1 METDS
6 DLVQQRGRLGRQQT
20 LESRHAGP
28 VCCNA
33 WILIMVSLG
42 MGRGLSQGYRG
53 SRPRPWPKVGAEV
66 CTFRPRRAQ
75 APGPIPKET
84 MMRFYN
90 QAHAF
95 YCGVDL
101 HARTMYL
108 CILDQA
114 GTIVLHQDLPAE
126 RASFLEAIAPYR
138 EGLVVACE
146 CLFCWYWLA
155 DLCQAE
161 KIPFVLGHALYMK
174 AIHGGKSKD
183 DKIDS
188 KKIALLLRGGNLPI
202 SYAYPQG
209 LRETRDLLR
218 RRMYLVHKRA
228 EVVAHVVNTNSQYN
242 LPPFGK
248 KLIYARNRQALKI
261 AERFADGSVRQNVAL
276 DLRLLDSLDELIGD
290 VELYLDRTVKV
301 DDADTF
307 YRLRSIPGVGKILA
321 LVLFYEIHDIH
332 RFASA
337 GKFLSYAR
345 LIRPKKTSAGKVTGG
360 GGAKIGNAHL
370 KWAFSEAACLLA
382 RESDQAK
389 RFLARKEK
397 PHGKAKAL
405 GILAARLG
413 RSVYHML
420 RQKKAFDPMRF
431 WNGEPGVT
439 PARLQKSAVKRPGRA
454 KGSRCVLEA

>member
-1 METDS
+1 
-6 DLVQQRGRLGRQQT
+6 
-20 LESRHAGP
+20 
-28 VCCNA
+28 
-33 WILIMVSLG
+33 
-42 MGRGLSQGYRG
+42 
-53 SRPRPWPKVGAEV
+53 
-66 CTFRPRRAQ
+66 
-75 APGPIPKET
+75 
-84 MMRFYN
+84 MRFYN
-90 QAHAF
+90 CDHRF

-108 CILDQA
+108 CILDHS
-114 GTIVLHQDLPAE
+114 GSIVLHKEVPCEPA
-126 RASFLEAIAPYR
+126 AFLEAIAPFR
-138 EGLVVACE
+138 DGLVVACE

-155 DLCQAE
+155 DLCHAE
-161 KIPFVLGHALYMK
+161 NIAFVLGHALYMK

-188 KKIALLLRGGNLPI
+188 KKIAQLLRGGNLPI
-202 SYAYPQG
+202 AYAYPKG

-261 AERFADGSVRQNVAL
+261 AERFIDASVRKSIELNL
-276 DLRLLDSLDELIGD
+276 CLLDSLDDLIGD
-290 VELYLDRTVKV
+290 VELYLERTVKV

-321 LVLFYEIHDIH
+321 LVLLYEIHDIR
-332 RFASA
+332 RF
-337 GKFLSYAR
+337 GGEGEFLSYAR
-345 LIRPKKTSAGKVTGG
+345 LIRPVKTSAGKMTAG

-397 PHGKAKAL
+397 KHGKPKAL

-413 RSVYHML
+413 RAVYQML
-420 RQKKAFDPMRF
+420 RQKKAFDPKRF
-431 WNGEPGVT
+431 WNGEPGAT
-439 PARLQKSAVKRPGRA
+439 PAQLKKAAVKRPRRRQ
-454 KGSRCVLEA
+454 GSRCVLEA

>member
-1 METDS
+1 
-6 DLVQQRGRLGRQQT
+6 
-20 LESRHAGP
+20 
-28 VCCNA
+28 
-33 WILIMVSLG
+33 
-42 MGRGLSQGYRG
+42 
-53 SRPRPWPKVGAEV
+53 
-66 CTFRPRRAQ
+66 
-75 APGPIPKET
+75 
-84 MMRFYN
+84 MRFYN
-90 QAHAF
+90 HAHAF

-108 CILDQA
+108 CILDHA
-114 GTIVLHQDLPAE
+114 GRTVLHQEMPSEAG
-126 RASFLEAIAPYR
+126 AFLDAIAPFR
-138 EGLVVACE
+138 NDLVVACE

-155 DLCQAE
+155 DLCREQN
-161 KIPFVLGHALYMK
+161 IDFVLGHALYMK
-174 AIHGGKSKD
+174 AIHGGKSKN

-188 KKIALLLRGGNLPI
+188 EKIAHLLRGGNLPMA
-202 SYAYPQG
+202 YAYPRG

-242 LPPFGK
+242 LPVFGK
-248 KLIYARNRQALKI
+248 KLIYARNRHALKI
-261 AERFADGSVRQNVAL
+261 AERFADASVRYNIEL
-276 DLRLLDSLDELIGD
+276 DLRLLDCLDELIGD

-321 LVLFYEIHDIH
+321 LVLLYEIHDIR
-332 RFASA
+332 RF
-337 GKFLSYAR
+337 GGEGEFLSYAR

-360 GGAKIGNAHL
+360 GGNKIGNAHL

-397 PHGKAKAL
+397 KHGKPKAL

-413 RSVYHML
+413 RAVYHML
-420 RQKKAFDPMRF
+420 RQKKAFDPKRF
-431 WNGEPGVT
+431 WNGEPKVAAASAQKPAAKT
-439 PARLQKSAVKRPGRA
+439 PRSR
-454 KGSRCVLEA
+454 KGSWRVLEA

>member
-1 METDS
+1 M
-6 DLVQQRGRLGRQQT
+6 
-20 LESRHAGP
+20 
-28 VCCNA
+28 
-33 WILIMVSLG
+33 
-42 MGRGLSQGYRG
+42 
-53 SRPRPWPKVGAEV
+53 
-66 CTFRPRRAQ
+66 
-75 APGPIPKET
+75 PKET

-90 QAHAF
+90 REHKF

-108 CILDQA
+108 CILDRA
-114 GTIVLHQDLPAE
+114 GQIVFHQELPTEPA
-126 RASFLEAIAPYR
+126 AFLEALAPFR

-161 KIPFVLGHALYMK
+161 NIAFVLGHALYMK
-174 AIHGGKSKD
+174 AIHGGKAKD

-188 KKIALLLRGGNLPI
+188 KKIAQLLRGGNFPVA
-202 SYAYPQG
+202 YAYPKG

-228 EVVAHVVNTNSQYN
+228 EVVAHLVNTNSQYN

-248 KLIYARNRQALKI
+248 KLIYARNRKALNI
-261 AERFADGSVRQNVAL
+261 AARFADPSVRTNVEV
-276 DLRLLDSLDELIGD
+276 DLQLLDSFDELISG

-307 YRLRSIPGVGKILA
+307 YRLRSIPGVGKILS
-321 LVLFYEIHDIH
+321 LVLLYEIHDIA
-332 RFASA
+332 RF
-337 GKFLSYAR
+337 GGEGEFLSYAR

-360 GGAKIGNAHL
+360 GGGKIGNAHL

-397 PHGKAKAL
+397 QHGKAKAL

-413 RSVYHML
+413 RAVYHML
-420 RQKKAFDPMRF
+420 RQKKAFDVNRF
-431 WNGEPGVT
+431 WNGEPKLT
-439 PARLQKSAVKRPGRA
+439 PAKTPTPAA
-454 KGSRCVLEA
+454 KPRRRTKGAGCVLEA